1 MTTSRREFQPGE
13 MVPGTVYSV
22 VRQLGAG
29 GMGTVYDVEDTTI
42 GKRYVLKTLHAQLGD
57 RADLA
62 RRMQAEARALARLH
76 HPNIVEVITAGMT
89 ADDLRLPYYVMER
102 LNGQSLRY
110 VLQKRQQLEL
120 GHAFQ
125 ITIDLLD
132 ALDHAH
138 EAGVVHRDVKPDN
151 IFLHR
156 TPAGVTVTKLLDFGI
171 MSVLDGGVGETRGR
185 FLGTLR
191 YAAPE
196 QIRGEKATPK
206 VDLYAAALVLYEMLA
221 GRGPFDDETE
231 QQKIAAAHLNR
242 MPPPLGQLATVPPGV
257 AALVEAALA
266 KDPGRRPR
274 DAFTFASALRG
285 LRRTTTPPVEATAGR
300 ETVPAVLSQAPLSE
314 RAIPHAPPAAGAP
327 PRATTMMGMAP
338 PTVSGAT
345 LENAPPSTNATLAS
359 GGARPI
365 DRNAP
370 TNTFSP
376 ANAYTP
382 PRAAG
387 DPLGAT
393 VPSKGVGPSTAA
405 QMPVYVAPQPLPPPP
420 APFNWPAMGPEAKSD
435 SAHSRSVA
443 GAATAPPRKAN
454 AFAAVVSMALVGV
467 AVVVSVVGWRMVR
480 ASHIAAAAAGASVG
494 STGSATSASPI
505 DSAPLPPP
513 PVVTMPTPT
522 IAPPG
527 LEDPGT
533 SSVTPAA
540 SIVPSSRAS
549 MHKPGAFPGAAP
561 VKLTATA
568 TAPQVVQP
576 APQPVQP
583 AATPTAPVRPG
594 PGF

>member
-1 MTTSRREFQPGE
+1 MTIPRREFQPGE

-171 MSVLDGGVGETRGR
+171 MSVLDGGAGETRGR

-206 VDLYAAALVLYEMLA
+206 VDLYATALVLYEMLA
-221 GRGPFDDETE
+221 GCGPFDDETE

-242 MPPPLGQLATVPPGV
+242 LPPPLGQFVMVPPGI
-257 AALVEAALA
+257 AALVEAALS

-285 LRRTTTPPVEATAGR
+285 LRRTTTPQAGLDTAAQR
-300 ETVPAVLSQAPLSE
+300 ETVPAVLSQAPASN

-327 PRATTMMGMAP
+327 MPATTMMGMAP
-338 PTVSGAT
+338 PTLSGAT
-345 LENAPPSTNATLAS
+345 LENAPLSTNATLAS
-359 GGARPI
+359 AGARGGVV

-370 TNTFSP
+370 TNTYSP
-376 ANAYTP
+376 ANGYTP
-382 PRAAG
+382 PQASS

-393 VPSKGVGPSTAA
+393 VPAQGSGPSTLA
-405 QMPVYVAPQPLPPPP
+405 QMPIFVAPQPQPQPQP
-420 APFNWPAMGPEAKSD
+420 AFNWPAQGAEAKSD
-435 SAHSRSVA
+435 SAHSHSVG
-443 GAATAPPRKAN
+443 GASPTQPPKAN
-454 AFAAVVSMALVGV
+454 ALAAIVAVALVGV
-467 AVVVSVVGWRMVR
+467 AVVVSFVGWRMVR
-480 ASHIAAAAAGASVG
+480 TPHSPAAQMPAASV
-494 STGSATSASPI
+494 SAMPI

-513 PVVTMPTPT
+513 PVATVPAPT
-522 IAPPG
+522 IEPPA
-527 LEDPGT
+527 LEDPGV
-533 SSVTPAA
+533 SSVTPPPAN
-540 SIVPSSRAS
+540 VPSSRAS
-549 MHKPGAFPGAAP
+549 VHKPGAFPTAAP

-568 TAPQVVQP
+568 TAPQQ
-576 APQPVQP
+576 
-583 AATPTAPVRPG
+583 TAPPVAPPPKAPERPG